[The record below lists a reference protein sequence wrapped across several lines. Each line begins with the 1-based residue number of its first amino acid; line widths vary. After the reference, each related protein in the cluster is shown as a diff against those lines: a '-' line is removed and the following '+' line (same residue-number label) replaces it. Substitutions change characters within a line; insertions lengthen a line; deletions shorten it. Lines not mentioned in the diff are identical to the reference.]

1 MTDEFKDPSNIGELK
16 KDMERLL
23 ESRAWRMVCEAL
35 QAQADNLQQEI
46 LFSPVDGEAD
56 LWKMERKKGQLEGR
70 LALAATAQAMME
82 GLELDYQQ
90 ALAMKG
96 NEE

>member
-1 MTDEFKDPSNIGELK
+1 MTDEFTDPSNIGELK

-23 ESRAWRMVCEAL
+23 ESRAWGMVCEAL

-46 LFSPVDGEAD
+46 LFSPVDSEAD

-70 LALAATAQAMME
+70 LSLAATVQAMME

-90 ALAMKG
+90 ALVMKE